1 MNQTLIKNINIWTM
15 DERDSRF
22 FGWIL
27 LENGRIASMGEGE
40 TPDCESVIDGEGGVL
55 TPGLIDIHSHI
66 GLYED
71 GLGFEG
77 ADGNEDTDPATPHL
91 RALDGVNPF
100 DRSFREALEAGVT
113 AAAVSPGSANPIGGQ
128 IALLKT
134 AGRRVDDMILK
145 APLAIKFALG
155 ENPKSVYHDKDETP
169 VTRMATAGIIREEL
183 YKAKE
188 YFSRK
193 ARAEDDPEQDEPDF
207 DIKMDA
213 AMVQDTE
220 KMMGGLQQLTEKVTS
235 GAVKLND
242 ETQMKKISEK
252 FGEMTDYT
260 FSSSTGKGDY
270 DLYIWT
276 NGADG
281 RPASGGKTERYPY
294 LMKVQ
299 NVHVSEK
306 NLPRLLDKE
315 FIQKGEFSG
324 NSEALD
330 ILRSLLKVANVE
342 KAGVSVGKV
351 YGKDVLLVTVPA
363 GTTIP
368 QTAAPKTLTT

>member
-1 MNQTLIKNINIWTM
+1 M
-15 DERDSRF
+15 
-22 FGWIL
+22 
-27 LENGRIASMGEGE
+27 RIAKR
-40 TPDCESVIDGEGGVL
+40 
-55 TPGLIDIHSHI
+55 LII
-66 GLYED
+66 GL
-71 GLGFEG
+71 L
-77 ADGNEDTDPATPHL
+77 
-91 RALDGVNPF
+91 
-100 DRSFREALEAGVT
+100 
-113 AAAVSPGSANPIGGQ
+113 AAALSLSMLTACSGSKSSKVKD
-128 IALLKT
+128 ALK
-134 AGRRVDDMILK
+134 
-145 APLAIKFALG
+145 
-155 ENPKSVYHDKDETP
+155 
-169 VTRMATAGIIREEL
+169 
-183 YKAKE
+183 
-188 YFSRK
+188 
-193 ARAEDDPEQDEPDF
+193 DF

-260 FSSSTGKGDY
+260 FSSSTGAGKY

-342 KAGVSVGKV
+342 KAGISVGKA

>member
-1 MNQTLIKNINIWTM
+1 MKLFKK
-15 DERDSRF
+15 
-22 FGWIL
+22 
-27 LENGRIASMGEGE
+27 
-40 TPDCESVIDGEGGVL
+40 VL
-55 TPGLIDIHSHI
+55 AVVLV
-66 GLYED
+66 
-71 GLGFEG
+71 G
-77 ADGNEDTDPATPHL
+77 AM
-91 RALDGVNPF
+91 
-100 DRSFREALEAGVT
+100 
-113 AAAVSPGSANPIGGQ
+113 AVSMLTACGSSKSSKVKD
-128 IALLKT
+128 ALK
-134 AGRRVDDMILK
+134 
-145 APLAIKFALG
+145 
-155 ENPKSVYHDKDETP
+155 
-169 VTRMATAGIIREEL
+169 
-183 YKAKE
+183 
-188 YFSRK
+188 
-193 ARAEDDPEQDEPDF
+193 DF

-220 KMMGGLQQLTEKVTS
+220 KLMGGLQMITEKVTS
-235 GAVKLND
+235 GQINLDDGTGLDQVVEGFK
-242 ETQMKKISEK
+242 T
-252 FGEMTDYT
+252 MTDYSFT
-260 FSSSTGKGDY
+260 TGSDKKY

-342 KAGVSVGKV
+342 KAGISVGKV

>member
-1 MNQTLIKNINIWTM
+1 MKLFKK
-15 DERDSRF
+15 
-22 FGWIL
+22 
-27 LENGRIASMGEGE
+27 
-40 TPDCESVIDGEGGVL
+40 VL
-55 TPGLIDIHSHI
+55 AVVLV
-66 GLYED
+66 
-71 GLGFEG
+71 G
-77 ADGNEDTDPATPHL
+77 AM
-91 RALDGVNPF
+91 
-100 DRSFREALEAGVT
+100 
-113 AAAVSPGSANPIGGQ
+113 AVSMLTACGSSKSSKVKD
-128 IALLKT
+128 ALK
-134 AGRRVDDMILK
+134 
-145 APLAIKFALG
+145 
-155 ENPKSVYHDKDETP
+155 
-169 VTRMATAGIIREEL
+169 
-183 YKAKE
+183 
-188 YFSRK
+188 
-193 ARAEDDPEQDEPDF
+193 DF

-368 QTAAPKTLTT
+368 QTAAPKTLTTRSPQ

>member
-1 MNQTLIKNINIWTM
+1 MKLFKK
-15 DERDSRF
+15 
-22 FGWIL
+22 
-27 LENGRIASMGEGE
+27 
-40 TPDCESVIDGEGGVL
+40 VL
-55 TPGLIDIHSHI
+55 AVALV
-66 GLYED
+66 
-71 GLGFEG
+71 G
-77 ADGNEDTDPATPHL
+77 AM
-91 RALDGVNPF
+91 
-100 DRSFREALEAGVT
+100 
-113 AAAVSPGSANPIGGQ
+113 AVSMLTACGSSKSSKVKD
-128 IALLKT
+128 ALK
-134 AGRRVDDMILK
+134 
-145 APLAIKFALG
+145 
-155 ENPKSVYHDKDETP
+155 
-169 VTRMATAGIIREEL
+169 
-183 YKAKE
+183 
-188 YFSRK
+188 
-193 ARAEDDPEQDEPDF
+193 DF

-324 NSEALD
+324 NSEASTSAPTSSLTSTRARRKWSKREGEK
-330 ILRSLLKVANVE
+330 LRLL
-342 KAGVSVGKV
+342 SFFIP
-351 YGKDVLLVTVPA
+351 LLQDP
-363 GTTIP
+363 GCSRRCR
-368 QTAAPKTLTT
+368 

>member
-1 MNQTLIKNINIWTM
+1 MKLFKK
-15 DERDSRF
+15 
-22 FGWIL
+22 
-27 LENGRIASMGEGE
+27 
-40 TPDCESVIDGEGGVL
+40 VL
-55 TPGLIDIHSHI
+55 AVALV
-66 GLYED
+66 
-71 GLGFEG
+71 G
-77 ADGNEDTDPATPHL
+77 AM
-91 RALDGVNPF
+91 
-100 DRSFREALEAGVT
+100 
-113 AAAVSPGSANPIGGQ
+113 AVSMLTACSGSKSSKVKD
-128 IALLKT
+128 ALK
-134 AGRRVDDMILK
+134 
-145 APLAIKFALG
+145 
-155 ENPKSVYHDKDETP
+155 
-169 VTRMATAGIIREEL
+169 
-183 YKAKE
+183 
-188 YFSRK
+188 
-193 ARAEDDPEQDEPDF
+193 DF

-294 LMKVQ
+294 LMKVKAA
-299 NVHVSEK
+299 HVSKEGLK
-306 NLPRLLDKE
+306 RLLQKE
-315 FIQKGEFSG
+315 FVQKGEFSG
-324 NSEALD
+324 NSEAVD
-330 ILRSLLKVANVE
+330 ILRSLLKGAGVE

>member
-1 MNQTLIKNINIWTM
+1 MKLFKK
-15 DERDSRF
+15 
-22 FGWIL
+22 
-27 LENGRIASMGEGE
+27 
-40 TPDCESVIDGEGGVL
+40 VL
-55 TPGLIDIHSHI
+55 AVALV
-66 GLYED
+66 
-71 GLGFEG
+71 G
-77 ADGNEDTDPATPHL
+77 AM
-91 RALDGVNPF
+91 
-100 DRSFREALEAGVT
+100 
-113 AAAVSPGSANPIGGQ
+113 AVSMLTACGSSKSSKVKD
-128 IALLKT
+128 ALK
-134 AGRRVDDMILK
+134 
-145 APLAIKFALG
+145 
-155 ENPKSVYHDKDETP
+155 
-169 VTRMATAGIIREEL
+169 
-183 YKAKE
+183 
-188 YFSRK
+188 
-193 ARAEDDPEQDEPDF
+193 DF

-294 LMKVQ
+294 LMKVKAA
-299 NVHVSEK
+299 HVSKEGLK
-306 NLPRLLDKE
+306 RLLQKE
-315 FIQKGEFSG
+315 FVQKGEFSG
-324 NSEALD
+324 NSEAVD
-330 ILRSLLKVANVE
+330 ILRSLLKGAGVE